1 MSILKKT
8 KYGGIF
14 LKKFKIISYIILLI
28 VLVVLALTVY
38 TSATQN
44 NEQDEKEKVTSEIR
58 YLDTKLVD
66 LFNNMNNIETRNY
79 QIYTTKIEESR
90 SAENSG
96 GGSSGE
102 GSQSDG
108 ASSDSGSSSSSG
120 SGSGSG
126 GSSLQDNSSNQT
138 QTENAGENYEMQA
151 AGILTT
157 NRDINWTSCKNEA
170 ELIYTSISTITLDL
184 YSLNVS
190 QENILN
196 FNKDLDNLTV
206 SLEEENKQLT
216 LDNLVKVYEYIPKFA
231 QNVVDDT
238 LYKTVL
244 ETKLN
249 VFKGYAKLD
258 SGDWAG
264 MNTNMIDA
272 INVYATLLTNT
283 EIDAN
288 KQASINKGYVMLNEL
303 KNAVDTQNTSVF
315 LIKYKNLL
323 EEMNNL

>member
-1 MSILKKT
+1 M
-8 KYGGIF
+8 
-14 LKKFKIISYIILLI
+14 KKFKIISYIVLVI

-44 NEQDEKEKVTSEIR
+44 NEQDEKEKAIAEIR

-66 LFNNMNNIETRNY
+66 LFNHMNHIETRNY

-90 SAENSG
+90 SSQNTG
-96 GGSSGE
+96 GGSSGGTD
-102 GSQSDG
+102 GSGSNS
-108 ASSDSGSSSSSG
+108 SSDSNTNSG
-120 SGSGSG
+120 SDSTST
-126 GSSLQDNSSNQT
+126 QNNSNQA
-138 QTENAGENYEMQA
+138 QTENTNENYEMKA
-151 AGILTT
+151 SGILTT
-157 NRDINWTSCKNEA
+157 NRDIDWNSCKNES

-184 YSLNVS
+184 YRLHVS
-190 QENILN
+190 QEDILN

-206 SLEEENKQLT
+206 SLEEENKQLV
-216 LDNLVKVYEYIPKFA
+216 LDNLVKIYEYIPKFA
-231 QNVVDDT
+231 QTVVDDS
-238 LYKTVL
+238 LYKTVV

-264 MNTNMIDA
+264 INTNLVDA

-283 EIDAN
+283 EIDTN

-303 KNAVDTQNTSVF
+303 KNAVDTQNSSVF

-323 EEMNNL
+323 EEINNL

>member
-1 MSILKKT
+1 M
-8 KYGGIF
+8 
-14 LKKFKIISYIILLI
+14 KKFKIISYIILVI

-44 NEQDEKEKVTSEIR
+44 NEQDEKEKATSEIR
-58 YLDTKLVD
+58 YLDTKFVD
-66 LFNNMNNIETRNY
+66 LLNNMNNIETRNY

-96 GGSSGE
+96 GGSLGGNST
-102 GSQSDG
+102 SDSNTSS
-108 ASSDSGSSSSSG
+108 SSDSTST
-120 SGSGSG
+120 
-126 GSSLQDNSSNQT
+126 QDNSDQA
-138 QTENAGENYEMQA
+138 QTEETNKNYEMQA

-157 NRDINWTSCKNEA
+157 NRDIDWTSCKNES

-184 YSLNVS
+184 YRLNVS
-190 QENILN
+190 QEDILN
-196 FNKDLDNLTV
+196 FNKDLDTLTV
-206 SLEEENKQLT
+206 SLEEENKQLA
-216 LDNLVKVYEYIPKFA
+216 LDNLVKIYEYIPQFA
-231 QNVVDDT
+231 QTVVDDT

-249 VFKGYAKLD
+249 VFRGYAKLD
-258 SGDWAG
+258 SGDWTG
-264 MNTNMIDA
+264 ISTNIVDA
-272 INVYATLLTNT
+272 INAYATLLTNT

-288 KQASINKGYVMLNEL
+288 KQTSVNKGYVMLNEL

-323 EEMNNL
+323 EEINNL

>member
-1 MSILKKT
+1 M
-8 KYGGIF
+8 
-14 LKKFKIISYIILLI
+14 KKFKIISYIILVI

-44 NEQDEKEKVTSEIR
+44 SEQAEKEKVTSEIR
-58 YLDTKLVD
+58 YLDTKFVD

-96 GGSSGE
+96 GGYSSGN
-102 GSQSDG
+102 STSDSNTSS
-108 ASSDSGSSSSSG
+108 SSDSTST
-120 SGSGSG
+120 
-126 GSSLQDNSSNQT
+126 QDNSDQA
-138 QTENAGENYEMQA
+138 QTEETNKNYEMQA
-151 AGILTT
+151 SGILTT
-157 NRDINWTSCKNEA
+157 NRDIDWTSCKNES

-184 YSLNVS
+184 YRLNVS
-190 QENILN
+190 QEDILN
-196 FNKDLDNLTV
+196 FNKDLDTLTV

-216 LDNLVKVYEYIPKFA
+216 LDNLVKIYEYIPKFA
-231 QNVVDDT
+231 QTVVDDT

-249 VFKGYAKLD
+249 VFRGYAKLD
-258 SGDWAG
+258 SGDWTG
-264 MNTNMIDA
+264 ISTNIVDA
-272 INVYATLLTNT
+272 INAYATLLTNT

-288 KQASINKGYVMLNEL
+288 KQTSVNKGYVMLNEL

-323 EEMNNL
+323 EEINNL

>member
-1 MSILKKT
+1 M
-8 KYGGIF
+8 
-14 LKKFKIISYIILLI
+14 KKFKIISYIILLI

-38 TSATQN
+38 TNATQN

-96 GGSSGE
+96 GGSLGGNS
-102 GSQSDG
+102 SADSNTSS
-108 ASSDSGSSSSSG
+108 SSDSTST
-120 SGSGSG
+120 
-126 GSSLQDNSSNQT
+126 QDNSNQA
-138 QTENAGENYEMQA
+138 QTENTNKNYEMQA
-151 AGILTT
+151 SGILTT
-157 NRDINWTSCKNEA
+157 NRDIDWTSCKNES

-184 YSLNVS
+184 YRLNVS
-190 QENILN
+190 QEDILN
-196 FNKDLDNLTV
+196 FNKVVDSLTV

-231 QNVVDDT
+231 QTVVDDT

-249 VFKGYAKLD
+249 VFRGYAKLD

-264 MNTNMIDA
+264 ISTNMVDA

-323 EEMNNL
+323 EEINNL

>member
-1 MSILKKT
+1 MKRALSTMT
-8 KYGGIF
+8 KFYGGVF

-58 YLDTKLVD
+58 YLDTKLVE
-66 LFNNMNNIETRNY
+66 LLNHMNNIETRNY

-96 GGSSGE
+96 GGSSG
-102 GSQSDG
+102 GNS
-108 ASSDSGSSSSSG
+108 SSDSSNTSSSSDST
-120 SGSGSG
+120 ST
-126 GSSLQDNSSNQT
+126 QENSDQVD
-138 QTENAGENYEMQA
+138 TENIGKNYEMKA

-157 NRDINWTSCKNEA
+157 NRDIDWTSCKNES

-184 YSLNVS
+184 YRLNVS
-190 QENILN
+190 QEDILN
-196 FNKDLDNLTV
+196 FNKDLDILTL

-216 LDNLVKVYEYIPKFA
+216 LDNLIKVYEYIPKFG
-231 QNVVDDT
+231 QTIVDDT

-249 VFKGYAKLD
+249 VFRGYAKLD

-264 MNTNMIDA
+264 ISTNMTDA
-272 INVYATLLTNT
+272 INVYSTLLTNT

-288 KQASINKGYVMLNEL
+288 KQTTINKGYVMLNEL

-323 EEMNNL
+323 EEINNL